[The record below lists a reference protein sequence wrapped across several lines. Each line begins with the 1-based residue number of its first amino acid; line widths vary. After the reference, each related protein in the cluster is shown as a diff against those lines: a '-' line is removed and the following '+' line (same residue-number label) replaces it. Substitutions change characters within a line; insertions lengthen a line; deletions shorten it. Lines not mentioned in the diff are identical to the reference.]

1 MWSPGWRR
9 VGRADHTSFC
19 KMGAALPLPGW
30 PQVCSITEAASSV
43 GSACTLHT
51 DPPALALTNSR
62 GLLTHRAP
70 GYLLQ
75 PEEDA
80 KRVKTLLSHPCLQ
93 LHLWQEQRHI
103 SHLPFPKHFPQRA
116 RALCRAL
123 GWEGCIGT
131 QESRGRERLQAQSC
145 NLQDVNGLMEGL
157 VNTFQEVR
165 ASGSHY
171 KAWRKEFS
179 NNKLRLTFSSR
190 SYVNI

>member
-1 MWSPGWRR
+1 MEPWLEESRTCRPHLILQNGCSPPAPWVTSGLLHHRGGLLRGLCLHLAHRPPRPGSNKWQGSSHSQGPWISPSTWR
-9 VGRADHTSFC
+9 GC
-19 KMGAALPLPGW
+19 QMGENPPQPPLP
-30 PQVCSITEAASSV
+30 
-43 GSACTLHT
+43 
-51 DPPALALTNSR
+51 
-62 GLLTHRAP
+62 
-70 GYLLQ
+70 
-75 PEEDA
+75 
-80 KRVKTLLSHPCLQ
+80 LQ

-103 SHLPFPKHFPQRA
+103 SHLPFPKHFPQRT